1 MKRGQTK
8 TADRAAVQLG
18 RKRGAELVRAL
29 APLLLRRT
37 KRDTLA
43 NELKDKFERI
53 VFCNLTPLQ
62 VWRQVFM
69 GCCTSKNAALH
80 DRTRSPSHTLP
91 PSHTFPPLCQ
101 AELYAAC
108 LALPDFEN
116 VRLAGELC
124 RCGSGE
130 TRGKCCF
137 KAPYVVAGSKGHLD
151 DATVE

>member
-1 MKRGQTK
+1 
-8 TADRAAVQLG
+8 
-18 RKRGAELVRAL
+18 
-29 APLLLRRT
+29 
-37 KRDTLA
+37 
-43 NELKDKFERI
+43 
-53 VFCNLTPLQ
+53 
-62 VWRQVFM
+62 
-69 GCCTSKNAALH
+69 
-80 DRTRSPSHTLP
+80 
-91 PSHTFPPLCQ
+91 
-101 AELYAAC
+101 

>member
-43 NELKDKFERI
+43 KELKDKFERI

-62 VWRQVFM
+62 VVPSFHFYFVFKKLP
-69 GCCTSKNAALH
+69 SKIAPGHPRPL
-80 DRTRSPSHTLP
+80 SPP
-91 PSHTFPPLCQ
+91 CQ